1 MPINRPLLTENDLQ
15 EAMERRSKIR
25 VFQDDHM
32 IDSGSIII
40 RFTDDTVITQS
51 SVSELSYHSR
61 RDCQFFEMTK

>member
-1 MPINRPLLTENDLQ
+1 MPINRPLLTDADFEEALQ
-15 EAMERRSKIR
+15 RRYPIR

-40 RFTDDTVITQS
+40 RFTEDTIITQS

-61 RDCQFFEMTK
+61 RTCQFFEIRK